1 MSSRYRVLD
10 AARDAVRDREGQ
22 YGSPSANMT
31 RAAALATVMLAGKLK
46 RDLSAA
52 DMVIIHLSIKM
63 GRLAESPDHH
73 DTHVDLAG
81 YASLMSEVV

>member
-22 YGSPSANMT
+22 YGSPGANMT

-46 RDLSAA
+46 RELSAA
-52 DMVIIHLSIKM
+52 DMINIHLSIKM
-63 GRLAESPDHH
+63 ARLCETPNSH
-73 DTHVDLAG
+73 DTQVDLAG